1 MLYLILSAFCSLLL
15 VVVFKLFGK
24 YQIESFQAIVANY
37 IVCVITGCLVSQTFP
52 FEPSVLTQP
61 WFPLIFFLGILFIGG
76 FYIASMTVQH
86 FGVAIASVAQRMSLV
101 ISVSF
106 AIIFFGEPYNWIKV
120 FGILLAIFAVVLINI
135 PPKKQEKLSSAD
147 QEAILDSPEDN
158 TRPAILFLYPLS
170 IFIISGFIEIIL
182 QYLNQVHKLDPT
194 VQCLILFGAA
204 GSLGIIALVFA
215 LLTKR
220 VTFKWKNVLGGIF
233 LGIPN
238 YFSIYFLLL
247 ALENGLDGSVAYP
260 ISNILIVGS
269 SAVVGYF
276 LFKEQLS
283 KLNIVGVCLAISS
296 IYLIAFFI

>member
-37 IVCVITGCLVSQTFP
+37 IVCVITGCLVSSSFP
-52 FEPSVLTQP
+52 FEVSVLSQP
-61 WFPLIFFLGILFIGG
+61 WFPLIAFLGLLFIGG

-86 FGVAIASVAQRMSLV
+86 FGVAIASVAQRMAWI

-106 AIIFFGEPYNWIKV
+106 AILFHGEPYTWVKIT
-120 FGILLAIFAVVLINI
+120 GILIAIFAVIIINI
-135 PPKKQEKLSSAD
+135 PPKKNKTLNPLEVV
-147 QEAILDSPEDN
+147 EDN
-158 TRPAILFLYPLS
+158 PQKPTSLLLYPLA
-170 IFIISGFIEIIL
+170 IFIISGLIEIIL
-182 QYLNQVHKLDPT
+182 QYLNKVHRLDPT

-204 GSLGIIALVFA
+204 GTLGLIALVFA
-215 LLTKR
+215 VVTKR
-220 VTFKWKNVLGGIF
+220 IKLEWKNLVGGIF

-247 ALENGLDGSVAYP
+247 ALEHGIDGSVAYP

-269 SAVVGYF
+269 SALVGYF
-276 LFKEQLS
+276 VFKERLS
-283 KLNIVGVCLAISS
+283 VLNAIGVLFAISS
-296 IYLIAFFI
+296 IYLIAFFV

>member
-1 MLYLILSAFCSLLL
+1 MSHLILSAFCSLLL

-37 IVCVITGCLVSQTFP
+37 IVCVVTGCLVSQTFP
-52 FEPSVLTQP
+52 FEVSVLTQP
-61 WFPLIFFLGILFIGG
+61 WFPLIFFLGVLFIGG

-106 AIIFFGEPYNWIKV
+106 AIVVFSEPYNAIKIV
-120 FGILLAIFAVVLINI
+120 GILLAIFAVVLINI
-135 PPKKQEKLSSAD
+135 PPKKSKKLDNQEHEVIA
-147 QEAILDSPEDN
+147 EEEE
-158 TRPAILFLYPLS
+158 RPAILLLYPLA
-170 IFIISGFIEIIL
+170 IFVISGFIEIIL
-182 QYLNQVHKLDPT
+182 QYLNQIHRLDPT
-194 VQCLILFGAA
+194 IQCLILFGAA
-204 GSLGIIALVFA
+204 GSLGVIALIFA
-215 LLTKR
+215 LITKR
-220 VTFKWKNVLGGIF
+220 VQLKWKNALGGVF

-269 SAVVGYF
+269 SALVGYF
-276 LFKEQLS
+276 LFKERLS

-296 IYLIAFFI
+296 IYLIAFFV

>member
-37 IVCVITGCLVSQTFP
+37 IVCVVTGCLVSQTFP
-52 FEPSVLTQP
+52 FEVSVLTQP

-106 AIIFFGEPYNWIKV
+106 AIVVFSEPYNAIKV
-120 FGILLAIFAVVLINI
+120 LGILMAIFAVVLINI
-135 PPKKQEKLSSAD
+135 PPKKTKKSTSATD
-147 QEAILDSPEDN
+147 TVITEEEEESRPVIL
-158 TRPAILFLYPLS
+158 LLYPLA

-182 QYLNQVHKLDPT
+182 QYLNQVHRLDPT

-204 GSLGIIALVFA
+204 GSLGIIALIFA
-215 LLTKR
+215 LITKR
-220 VTFKWKNVLGGIF
+220 VQLKWKNVVGGIF

-269 SAVVGYF
+269 SALVGYF
-276 LFKEQLS
+276 LFKERLS

-296 IYLIAFFI
+296 IYLIAFFV